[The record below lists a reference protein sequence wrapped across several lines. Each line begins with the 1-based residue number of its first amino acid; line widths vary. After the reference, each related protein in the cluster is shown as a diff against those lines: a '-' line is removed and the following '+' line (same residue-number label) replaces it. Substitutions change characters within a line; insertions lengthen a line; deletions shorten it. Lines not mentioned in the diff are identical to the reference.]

1 MSLLMFL
8 PLEMQTQKTK
18 ENSGAF
24 VRISSKPLDKIV
36 PTTSRQNSFQYNSGC
51 IYNFPHCMTKQLLKP
66 ENKFSTFKLK
76 SQKSCG
82 L

>member
-18 ENSGAF
+18 ENSGVF

-36 PTTSRQNSFQYNSGC
+36 PTTYRQNSFQYNSGC
-51 IYNFPHCMTKQLLKP
+51 IYNFPHLYDQTTLKTV
-66 ENKFSTFKLK
+66 K
-76 SQKSCG
+76 
-82 L
+82 